1 MSTSQRRTTTMKK
14 RDPKRNATIE
24 RIAKEILWLETLD
37 SRGRDR
43 LEFHEL
49 GVSSIRAALEAAY
62 EAGKQA
68 KK

>member
-1 MSTSQRRTTTMKK
+1 MK
-14 RDPKRNATIE
+14 RDSKRDATIE

-43 LEFHEL
+43 LDFHERSV
-49 GVSSIRAALEAAY
+49 GAIRAALEAAY

>member
-1 MSTSQRRTTTMKK
+1 MKP
-14 RDPKRNATIE
+14 DSNRNATVE

-43 LEFHEL
+43 LDFHEL
-49 GVSSIRAALEAAY
+49 SVGAIRAALEAAF
-62 EAGKQA
+62 EAGREAA

>member
-1 MSTSQRRTTTMKK
+1 MK
-14 RDPKRNATIE
+14 RDPKCDATIE
-24 RIAKEILWLETLD
+24 RIAKEVLWIETLD

-43 LEFHEL
+43 LDFHEL
-49 GVSSIRAALEAAY
+49 GVGAIRAALEAAY